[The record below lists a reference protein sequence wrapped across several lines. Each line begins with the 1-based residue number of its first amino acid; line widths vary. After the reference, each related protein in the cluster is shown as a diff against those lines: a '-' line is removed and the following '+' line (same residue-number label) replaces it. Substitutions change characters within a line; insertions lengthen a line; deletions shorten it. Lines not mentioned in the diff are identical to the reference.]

1 MITAKE
7 FQYWANQI
15 KTQSQERINDSHENR
30 IRLRT
35 NPRIYPWFEFILD
48 PRDTEAI
55 DSIIYIIKENLN
67 SIPEEFRYEFQ
78 QVILDV
84 LDRIKNRKNTG

>member
-1 MITAKE
+1 M
-7 FQYWANQI
+7 
-15 KTQSQERINDSHENR
+15 
-30 IRLRT
+30 
-35 NPRIYPWFEFILD
+35 D

-84 LDRIKNRKNTG
+84 LDRIKNRKNTGDILLKYKIDKNYLNIILKLLFSYYFEILDS